1 MRLLKLPILLLFLI
15 AFSAAIPAQ
24 EVVEHPKPVRLRHI
38 DGVVVNTVGN
48 SIPYVL
54 IELRDAT
61 DHRVLATNFAD
72 GNGKF
77 SLPDRK
83 RGEQLEIR
91 ASIAGF
97 KSAQYSISMALVG
110 KELLRV
116 VLLTAK

>member
-1 MRLLKLPILLLFLI
+1 LFIFLT
-15 AFSAAIPAQ
+15 AFSAAVPAQ

-38 DGVVVNTVGN
+38 NGVVVNAVGN
-48 SIPYVL
+48 SIPYAL

-61 DHRVLATNFAD
+61 DHHVLATNFAD

-97 KSAQYSISMALVG
+97 KSAQYAISMALIG
-110 KELLRV
+110 KERLRV
-116 VLLTAK
+116 VLLAAK